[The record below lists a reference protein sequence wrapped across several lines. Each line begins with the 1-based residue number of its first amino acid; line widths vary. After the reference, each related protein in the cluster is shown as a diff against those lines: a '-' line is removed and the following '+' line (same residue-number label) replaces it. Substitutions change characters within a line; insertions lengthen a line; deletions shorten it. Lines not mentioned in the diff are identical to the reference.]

1 MASTTPS
8 PAEQQSTIEK
18 IKAHARTLFM
28 EKGYASTTVRDIVSA
43 AGINLALLNYYF
55 RSKEKLFELVM
66 RENIDKL
73 FAVVLPI
80 LNDEQTA
87 LGHKLE
93 LLAAAYTDMI
103 LSDLNLPIFVL
114 NELQQAP
121 ERFAEQISMNTAI
134 MQSCYVKQLAQADPL
149 TPPLQHLISY
159 LGILLFPFFIRPVIK
174 SSGDLPDEHFRSVME
189 QRKLL
194 APKWMA
200 EILGL

>member
-1 MASTTPS
+1 MASS
-8 PAEQQSTIEK
+8 KLSSAEQQSTIEK
-18 IKAHARTLFM
+18 IKAQARTLFM
-28 EKGYASTTVRDIVSA
+28 EKGYASTTVRDIASA

-55 RSKEKLFELVM
+55 RSKENLFELLM

-80 LNDEQTA
+80 LNDDQTT
-87 LGHKLE
+87 LEHKLE
-93 LLAAAYTDMI
+93 LLAVGYTDMI

-114 NELQQAP
+114 TELQQAP
-121 ERFAEQISMNTAI
+121 ERFAEQIGMNTSI

-174 SSGDLPDEHFRSVME
+174 ASGDLPDEHFRSVME

>member
-1 MASTTPS
+1 MASLKPS
-8 PAEQQSTIEK
+8 TAEQQSTIEK
-18 IKAHARTLFM
+18 IKAQARTLFM
-28 EKGYASTTVRDIVSA
+28 EKGYASTTVRDIASA

-55 RSKEKLFELVM
+55 RSKENLFELLM

-87 LGHKLE
+87 LGRKLE
-93 LLAAAYTDMI
+93 LLAVGYTDMI

-114 NELQQAP
+114 SELQNSP
-121 ERFAEQISMNTAI
+121 ERFAEQIGMNTAI
-134 MQSCYVKQLAQADPL
+134 MQSCYVRQLAQADPL

-159 LGILLFPFFIRPVIK
+159 LGILLFPFFIRPVMK
-174 SSGDLPDEHFRSVME
+174 ASGDLPDEHFHSVMQ

-200 EILGL
+200 TILGL